1 MNLIIQHECLK
12 MMSVTVVND
21 TDNKGQEDPIR
32 CIFFSEF
39 HHIAGPKITCQVPDN
54 FISKDIFD
62 NVSVY
67 IIPKAQLQRSTIT
80 VTLKDYKILG
90 FPVKIDDKKYARNA
104 FYFNLCFVCDAGAR
118 TVHYEPVVKK
128 MSDFLMALE
137 IENCFLSASDDKTR
151 LAEMLQQ
158 VMQDLNM
165 HKMCTLTGKK
175 YSKPILL
182 PRYIKNMKYNV
193 LLEGTMT
200 SHLKVIKLAPEP
212 KPVLDHQ
219 VPIFFEGRE
228 AFQSDQ
234 WDLTTQQVL
243 PYIDGFNHVAR
254 IAAEADVENNL
265 VKSCVQNLVYYGVV
279 TLIPI
284 FQYSNVYAATSK
296 LKVLAENTKLQER
309 CIAYASKFPRQP
321 AYLRDIY
328 RMYASMTHG
337 SSMRDLCQRL
347 NPQNLRINERRLV
360 QFGLIEGLIR
370 RVYKY
375 PICLPGL
382 PCSDEMKNNPV
393 YKYFTGTYSL
403 DEICCSTGQSAAQ
416 IEDIVERDP
425 NVVMLWK

>member
-1 MNLIIQHECLK
+1 MISTLEIVEDQIQE
-12 MMSVTVVND
+12 
-21 TDNKGQEDPIR
+21 GPIR

-54 FISKDIFD
+54 FVSKDIFD

-104 FYFNLCFVCDAGAR
+104 FYFNLCFVCDSEAR

-151 LAEMLQQ
+151 LAEMLGH
-158 VMQDLNM
+158 VMQELNL
-165 HKMCTLTGKK
+165 HKMCTLT
-175 YSKPILL
+175 
-182 PRYIKNMKYNV
+182 
-193 LLEGTMT
+193 EGTMT
-200 SHLKVIKLAPEP
+200 SHLKVVKLAPEP

-219 VPIFFEGRE
+219 VPIFLE
-228 AFQSDQ
+228 
-234 WDLTTQQVL
+234 
-243 PYIDGFNHVAR
+243 DGFNHVAR

-265 VKSCVQNLVYYGVV
+265 VKSCVQNLAYYSII

-284 FQYSNVYAATSK
+284 FQYSNVYAATPK
-296 LKVLAENTKLQER
+296 LKQLAEDIKLQER
-309 CIAYASKFPRQP
+309 CISYSSKSPRQP

-328 RMYASMTHG
+328 RMYASMTH
-337 SSMRDLCQRL
+337 SCSMRDLCQRL

-375 PICLPGL
+375 PILLPGI
-382 PCSDEMKNNPV
+382 PYNEETRNNPV
-393 YKYFTGTYSL
+393 YKYFTGTYNL
-403 DEICCSTGQSAAQ
+403 DEICCSTGQSVAQ
-416 IEDIVERDP
+416 IEEIVERDP
-425 NVVMLWK
+425 NIVMLWK

>member
-1 MNLIIQHECLK
+1 MTTAMENIDNREHE
-12 MMSVTVVND
+12 S
-21 TDNKGQEDPIR
+21 PIR

-39 HHIAGPKITCQVPDN
+39 HHIAGPKITCQVPEN

-104 FYFNLCFVCDAGAR
+104 FYFNLCFVCDAQPR
-118 TVHYEPVVKK
+118 TVQYESVVKK

-137 IENCFLSASDDKTR
+137 IENCFLSASENKAR
-151 LAEMLQQ
+151 LAEMLGQ
-158 VMQDLNM
+158 VKDDLNL
-165 HKMCTLTGKK
+165 HKMCILT
-175 YSKPILL
+175 
-182 PRYIKNMKYNV
+182 
-193 LLEGTMT
+193 EGTMT
-200 SHLKVIKLAPEP
+200 SHLKVVRLAKEP

-219 VPIFFEGRE
+219 VPIFLEGRE
-228 AFQSDQ
+228 AFRSEQ

-265 VKSCVQNLVYYGVV
+265 VKSCVQNLAYYGVI

-284 FQYSNVYAATSK
+284 FQYSNVYAATPK
-296 LKVLAENTKLQER
+296 LKELAKDPRLQER
-309 CIAYASKFPRQP
+309 CVLYTSKTSRHP
-321 AYLRDIY
+321 AHLRDIY

-360 QFGLIEGLIR
+360 QFGLIEELIR

-375 PICLPGL
+375 PILLPG
-382 PCSDEMKNNPV
+382 SYNEETKNIPI
-393 YKYFTGTYSL
+393 YKYFTGLYSL
-403 DEICCSTGQSAAQ
+403 DEICCSTGQPAAQ

-425 NVVMLWK
+425 NIVMLWK

>member
-1 MNLIIQHECLK
+1 MASTSKNVDEK
-12 MMSVTVVND
+12 R
-21 TDNKGQEDPIR
+21 QEGPIR
-32 CIFFSEF
+32 CIFFAEF
-39 HHIAGPKITCQVPDN
+39 HHIAGPKITYQVPDN

-80 VTLKDYKILG
+80 ITLKDYKILG

-104 FYFNLCFVCDAGAR
+104 FYFNLCFVCDANAR

-151 LAEMLQQ
+151 LAEMLAQ
-158 VMQDLNM
+158 VMQDLNL
-165 HKMCTLTGKK
+165 HKMCTLT
-175 YSKPILL
+175 
-182 PRYIKNMKYNV
+182 
-193 LLEGTMT
+193 EGTMT
-200 SHLKVIKLAPEP
+200 SHLKVVRLAPEP

-219 VPIFFEGRE
+219 VPIFLESRE

-254 IAAEADVENNL
+254 IAAAADVENNL
-265 VKSCVQNLVYYGVV
+265 VKSCVQNLIYYGVV

-284 FQYSNVYAATSK
+284 FQYSNVYAITPK
-296 LKVLAENTKLQER
+296 LKQLGDDIKLQER
-309 CIAYASKFPRQP
+309 CIAYASKSPRQP
-321 AYLRDIY
+321 AYFRDIY
-328 RMYASMTHG
+328 RMYSSMTYG
-337 SSMRDLCQRL
+337 VTMKDLCQRL

-370 RVYKY
+370 RVYNY
-375 PICLPGL
+375 PVLLPGAA
-382 PCSDEMKNNPV
+382 SSEEAKNNPI

-403 DEICCSTGQSAAQ
+403 DEICCSTGQSTAQ
-416 IEDIVERDP
+416 IEDIIERDP
-425 NVVMLWK
+425 NVLIIRK

>member
-1 MNLIIQHECLK
+1 MISAAVESTEDKIQE
-12 MMSVTVVND
+12 
-21 TDNKGQEDPIR
+21 GPIR

-54 FISKDIFD
+54 FVSKDIFD

-104 FYFNLCFVCDAGAR
+104 FYFNLCFVCDSEAR

-137 IENCFLSASDDKTR
+137 IENCFLSTSDDKSR
-151 LAEMLQQ
+151 LAEMLRH
-158 VMQDLNM
+158 VMQELNL
-165 HKMCTLTGKK
+165 HKMCTLT
-175 YSKPILL
+175 
-182 PRYIKNMKYNV
+182 
-193 LLEGTMT
+193 EGTMT
-200 SHLKVIKLAPEP
+200 SHLKVVKLAPEP

-219 VPIFFEGRE
+219 VPIFLEGRE
-228 AFQSDQ
+228 AFHSDQ

-265 VKSCVQNLVYYGVV
+265 VKSCVQNLAYYSVV

-284 FQYSNVYAATSK
+284 FQYSNVYAATPK
-296 LKVLAENTKLQER
+296 LKQLAEDVKLQER
-309 CIAYASKFPRQP
+309 CISYASKSSRQP

-328 RMYASMTHG
+328 RTYASMTH
-337 SSMRDLCQRL
+337 SCSMRDLCQRL

-360 QFGLIEGLIR
+360 QFGLIEGFIR

-375 PICLPGL
+375 PILLPGV
-382 PCSDEMKNNPV
+382 PYNEETRNNPV
-393 YKYFTGTYSL
+393 YKYFTGTYNL
-403 DEICCSTGQSAAQ
+403 DEICCSTGQSVAQ
-416 IEDIVERDP
+416 IEEIVERDP
-425 NVVMLWK
+425 NIVMLWK

>member
-1 MNLIIQHECLK
+1 
-12 MMSVTVVND
+12 MSSTIESVED
-21 TDNKGQEDPIR
+21 KGQEGPIR

-62 NVSVY
+62 NVSVF

-104 FYFNLCFVCDAGAR
+104 FYFNLCFVCDAEAR

-137 IENCFLSASDDKTR
+137 IENRFLSGSDDKTR
-151 LAEMLQQ
+151 LAEMLEQ
-158 VMQDLNM
+158 VMLDLNL
-165 HKMCTLTGKK
+165 HKMCTLT
-175 YSKPILL
+175 
-182 PRYIKNMKYNV
+182 
-193 LLEGTMT
+193 EGTMT
-200 SHLKVIKLAPEP
+200 SHLKVVKLAPEP

-219 VPIFFEGRE
+219 VPIFLEGRE

-284 FQYSNVYAATSK
+284 FQYSNVYAATPK
-296 LKVLAENTKLQER
+296 LKELAEDPKLQER

-321 AYLRDIY
+321 AYLRDLY

-347 NPQNLRINERRLV
+347 NPQNLRINERKLV

-375 PICLPGL
+375 PIYLAGTPY
-382 PCSDEMKNNPV
+382 SEETRMNPV
-393 YKYFTGTYSL
+393 YKYFTGGYSL
-403 DEICCSTGQSAAQ
+403 DEICCSTGQLAAQ
-416 IEDIVERDP
+416 IEEIVERDP